1 MNEVWKNIDGYEGK
15 YQISNLGRV
24 KSLQRWSGTKY
35 YNREQILNNYV
46 NKKNGYV
53 YVYLT
58 KNNKSKNIRLHKIV
72 ADAFIPNPN
81 NLPQINHK
89 DGNKQNNCFENLEWC
104 SCSYN
109 IKDMY
114 RRHGKYEN
122 DKIIIDKYKALKS
135 CSKVGKLFGLSGEN
149 IRQILIRN
157 NIERNRGGNNDAKI
171 SGINNNRSITMDY
184 SKPINCRKYY

>member
-72 ADAFIPNPN
+72 ANAFILNPN

-89 DGNKQNNCFENLEWC
+89 DGNKQNNYFENLEWC
-104 SCSYN
+104 SCS
-109 IKDMY
+109 
-114 RRHGKYEN
+114 
-122 DKIIIDKYKALKS
+122 
-135 CSKVGKLFGLSGEN
+135 
-149 IRQILIRN
+149 
-157 NIERNRGGNNDAKI
+157 
-171 SGINNNRSITMDY
+171 
-184 SKPINCRKYY
+184 